1 MNRMRFRRTA
11 GSPLCQ
17 RRSTAT
23 WWIVGCAACL
33 LTVNGGGCKRSFYR
47 RTADRD
53 AYNLINEKGQG
64 PTWNVSSQYEVE
76 PDPRSRFADPTCPTD
91 PHLPRPAPQLYN
103 YRLPE
108 LATPAPPPRDLDDAV
123 PATGN
128 NEPLPTPNTIPPA
141 AQGVPPG
148 AAPSVGPD
156 VAPAAPQGAAAQLR
170 TLPAP
175 PGSASAPA
183 VLTASALRQLPLSA
197 QQSTDLPP
205 PPPADPPLIVPAA
218 PLQPGDIA
226 PGESTAV
233 TLPRLEEPLGLSPL
247 PELGPVPIEAWAS
260 LPESCVRRM
269 LEFETVRY
277 EYTRSFG
284 QPVSAGQLDPAQ
296 RVNLEN
302 ILEIATI
309 NSREYQTRRETLYR
323 VALRLSLQRFD
334 YDLKF
339 LSRGNGTSLDYAHDR
354 VGGVEV
360 NRLSA
365 PTRVG
370 ITKSLYT
377 GGDLVARFANDVV
390 LTFNGPSG
398 YSSSVGSELFI
409 DLFQPILQR
418 DVRFE
423 PLTQAERDVVYAAR
437 DFIRYQKTLFR
448 DLSSQYYSL
457 LLTYRSIAINT
468 QDYFS
473 NLREFNRAAATEQAG
488 RIPLFQVDQFE
499 QNVLRS
505 RGNVINSCNAL
516 EGALDRLK
524 VRIGLP
530 TELPL
535 NVALSELEE
544 LTLRDEAS
552 VLREQLA
559 RKTRVFLQRQASEGT
574 EVALP
579 ALTEVA
585 RRLLSLAE
593 VNARIEADAEA
604 LQSDLQNADLQILV
618 ALLEAEEKRVE
629 AREKSRLLAVNA
641 QAGADEAQLL
651 PAQLFIRNKEVVLL
665 TLESVRKELLLL
677 QLVLEHAQSENRLQP
692 SPAMAADLPGLPP
705 PYFNHLLLRWQAEV
719 KAYIELDRQLLNIP
733 FAEQAALLP
742 ELNALANRRIEQA
755 RSLEQDIL
763 LELKQHDVRLPQQP
777 AELEELVAMV
787 LALRNQTPGEI
798 GLAELEVDVDQAML
812 TALVQRL
819 DLMNRRGQLADA
831 WRQIKYAGDD
841 LRSILNLRATQ
852 SIRTRTGF
860 NDPFDF
866 TFDDSSTR
874 LSMDFDTPLNRRSE
888 RNVFRL
894 ALINYNV
901 ALRNLIEA
909 QDNVKLEIRN
919 DLRAIELDRNQY
931 EIAIASAALA
941 YDRVTSTRMQV
952 ALGQGNISARD
963 FLEAQ
968 QAYTQSLSSVAQQHI
983 GYIQDR
989 IQFFLDLEQLQV
1001 DQVNF
1006 WPELR
1011 NESYPFLPNGDFS
1024 STTPDGYGCLPEGP
1038 WYSDCL
1044 QRMEEV
1050 PSGVSTI
1057 NAPPRNPT
1065 GTPTTHNQQNP

>member
-1 MNRMRFRRTA
+1 MHAAQLLQPTKVRASRGRRACTGWLVLGLTA
-11 GSPLCQ
+11 LSSFSAGGCQ
-17 RRSTAT
+17 R
-23 WWIVGCAACL
+23 G
-33 LTVNGGGCKRSFYR
+33 FYR

-53 AYNLINEKGQG
+53 AYGLIHEKGRG
-64 PTWNVSSQYEVE
+64 PSWDVSSQFSVE
-76 PDPRSRFADPTCPTD
+76 PDPRSRFFDPTSPTD
-91 PHLPRPAPQLYN
+91 PQLPLPAPQLY
-103 YRLPE
+103 YYQLPQ
-108 LATPAPPPRDLDDAV
+108 LNSGSPPPRAVDDASREPEQLPTPMENTIPSAAV
-123 PATGN
+123 APARGRISDQGPIQLASATTPSGAPTSGGLVSTAGMLQT
-128 NEPLPTPNTIPPA
+128 EPLPS
-141 AQGVPPG
+141 PPG
-148 AAPSVGPD
+148 AESAIVQP
-156 VAPAAPQGAAAQLR
+156 VAPL
-170 TLPAP
+170 
-175 PGSASAPA
+175 ASDAEPESTE
-183 VLTASALRQLPLSA
+183 VLPLKL
-197 QQSTDLPP
+197 D
-205 PPPADPPLIVPAA
+205 
-218 PLQPGDIA
+218 
-226 PGESTAV
+226 
-233 TLPRLEEPLGLSPL
+233 EPLGQSPL
-247 PELGPVPIEAWAS
+247 PELGPVPPDAWSS

-269 LEFETVRY
+269 LEFEEVRQEY
-277 EYTRSFG
+277 ERTFG
-284 QPVSAGQLDPAQ
+284 QQVTSAQLDPAQ

-302 ILEIATI
+302 IMEIALI
-309 NSREYQTRRETLYR
+309 NSREYQSRRETLYR

-339 LSRGNGTSLDYAHDR
+339 LSRGNGTSLDYTHDR
-354 VGGVEV
+354 TAGVEV
-360 NRLSA
+360 NRLSI
-365 PTRVG
+365 PTQVG
-370 ITKSLYT
+370 ITRSLYT

-390 LTFNGPSG
+390 LTFNGPNG

-437 DFIRYQKTLFR
+437 DFVRYQKTLFR
-448 DLSSQYYSL
+448 DLASQYYSL
-457 LLTYRSIAINT
+457 LLTYRGIAINT

-552 VLREQLA
+552 VLQEQLA
-559 RKTRVFLQRQASEGT
+559 RKSRVFLQRQASEGT
-574 EVALP
+574 AVALP

-593 VNARIEADAEA
+593 VQARIAGDGQAVGTAADAPAAASTQE
-604 LQSDLQNADLQILV
+604 LLILV

-629 AREKSRLLAVNA
+629 ARERARLLAENA
-641 QAGADEAQLL
+641 QAAEDDAQLL
-651 PAQLFIRNKEVVLL
+651 PAQLYIRNKEVLLL
-665 TLESVRKELLLL
+665 TLEAIRKELQLLEL
-677 QLVLEHAQSENRLQP
+677 VAQQPAASTQAATSLQELTARWQQRVTAYQTLDSQLVN
-692 SPAMAADLPGLPP
+692 
-705 PYFNHLLLRWQAEV
+705 V
-719 KAYIELDRQLLNIP
+719 P

-742 ELNALANRRIEQA
+742 ELNAAAEQQIAQA
-755 RSLEQDIL
+755 RGLEAAIL
-763 LELKQHDVRLPQQP
+763 QQLEMLDVRLPRQP
-777 AELEELVAMV
+777 QELEELVAVV
-787 LALRNQTPGEI
+787 LELRDQVRGVV
-798 GLAELEVDVDQAML
+798 GLAELQVDMDQAML
-812 TALVQRL
+812 TALIQRL

-831 WRQIKYAGDD
+831 WRQIKFAGDD

-852 SIRTRTGF
+852 SIRTRPGS
-860 NDPFDF
+860 NNPFDF
-866 TFDDSSTR
+866 SFDDSTTR

-888 RNVFRL
+888 RNVYRS
-894 ALINYNV
+894 ALIDYNV
-901 ALRNLIEA
+901 ALRNLIDA
-909 QDNVKLEIRN
+909 QDNVKLDIRN

-952 ALGQGNISARD
+952 ALGQGNVSARD

-968 QAYTQSLSSVAQQHI
+968 QAYTQSLSAVAQQHI

-1001 DQVNF
+1001 DELNF

-1011 NESYPFLPNGDFS
+1011 NESYPFIANGNFM
-1024 STTPDGYGCLPEGP
+1024 STTPDGYGCLPPGP
-1038 WYSDCL
+1038 WYSDQL
-1044 QRMEEV
+1044 RRMERV
-1050 PSGVSTI
+1050 PSGGSRI
-1057 NAPPRNPT
+1057 HAPPPANRDNRQEP
-1065 GTPTTHNQQNP
+1065 

>member
-1 MNRMRFRRTA
+1 MLRTRYEPADTSKFRHRKA
-11 GSPLCQ
+11 RALHC
-17 RRSTAT
+17 AV
-23 WWIVGCAACL
+23 VGALVILGLASS
-33 LTVNGGGCKRSFYR
+33 GCKRSFYR

-53 AYNLINEKGQG
+53 AYCLVGEKGQG
-64 PTWNVSSQYEVE
+64 PTWDVAHEFTID
-76 PDPRSRFADPTCPTD
+76 PDPRSRFRDPSCPTD
-91 PHLPRPAPQLYN
+91 PALPSPAPQLYN
-103 YRLPE
+103 YQLPD
-108 LATPAPPPRDLDDAV
+108 LGTQAPPPRNLDGPNSASTSTDTQESGSPNQMPSNTPSPGSSSPAGEAPKPIVPDAP
-123 PATGN
+123 PA
-128 NEPLPTPNTIPPA
+128 NTIPESAPTNASA
-141 AQGVPPG
+141 ATVR
-148 AAPSVGPD
+148 
-156 VAPAAPQGAAAQLR
+156 LR
-170 TLPAP
+170 TLPSP
-175 PGSASAPA
+175 PA
-183 VLTASALRQLPLSA
+183 VHSAAPVVTTASALRQNQLGPSDERPMGIE
-197 QQSTDLPP
+197 S
-205 PPPADPPLIVPAA
+205 LIVPAA
-218 PLQPGDIA
+218 PLNPNDLPDSADSAQGDAEVASQPGPPKLDQ
-226 PGESTAV
+226 
-233 TLPRLEEPLGLSPL
+233 PLGQSPL
-247 PELGPVPIEAWAS
+247 PELGPVPPEAWDA

-269 LEFETVRY
+269 LEFETVRL
-277 EYTRSFG
+277 EYQRTFG
-284 QPVSAGQLDPAQ
+284 QAVTDAQLDPAQ

-302 ILEIATI
+302 ILEIALI

-339 LSRGNGTSLDYAHDR
+339 LSRGNGTSLNYNHERA
-354 VGGVEV
+354 GGIEV

-365 PTRVG
+365 PTSLG
-370 ITKSLYT
+370 ITRSLYT

-409 DLFQPILQR
+409 DLFQPLLQR

-437 DFIRYQKTLFR
+437 DFVRFQKTLFR
-448 DLSSQYYSL
+448 DLASQYYAL
-457 LLTYRSIAINT
+457 LLTYRGIAINT

-473 NLREFNRAAATEQAG
+473 NLREFNRAAATERAG

-505 RGNVINSCNAL
+505 RGNVINSCNSL

-530 TELPL
+530 TEMPL

-559 RKTRVFLQRQASEGT
+559 RKTRVFRQRQSSEGT
-574 EVALP
+574 AGAIP
-579 ALTEVA
+579 ALTEVV

-593 VNARIEADAEA
+593 VNARV
-604 LQSDLQNADLQILV
+604 NATEIGHELDGQLPELTVLV
-618 ALLEAEEKRVE
+618 ALLEVQEQRIEVSESEE
-629 AREKSRLLAVNA
+629 LLANNVA
-641 QAGADEAQLL
+641 ADGDDGGIL
-651 PAQLFIRNKEVVLL
+651 PAQVFLRNKEVMAL
-665 TLESVRKELLLL
+665 TMEAIRKELLLL
-677 QLVLEHAQSENRLQP
+677 QL
-692 SPAMAADLPGLPP
+692 
-705 PYFNHLLLRWQAEV
+705 LLVDEQDSRSKFATLIERWQSAVQTFQEIDQSLV
-719 KAYIELDRQLLNIP
+719 GIP
-733 FAEQAALLP
+733 SVDQAALLP
-742 ELNALANRRIEQA
+742 ELNAAADQLLWLARE
-755 RSLEQDIL
+755 LEQTIL
-763 LELKQHDVRLPQQP
+763 TELDQRDVHVPRSASELETLVSQVLELRD
-777 AELEELVAMV
+777 
-787 LALRNQTPGEI
+787 QTPGQI
-798 GLAELEVDVDQAML
+798 GLVELAVDVDEAML

-852 SIRTRTGF
+852 SIRTQTGS
-860 NDPFDF
+860 NNPFDF
-866 TFDDSSTR
+866 SFDDSSTR

-888 RNVFRL
+888 RNIFRL
-894 ALINYNV
+894 ALVNYNV

-909 QDNVKLEIRN
+909 QDNVKLDIRN

-941 YDRVTSTRMQV
+941 YDRVTSTRLQV
-952 ALGQGNISARD
+952 ALAQGNVTARD

-1001 DQVNF
+1001 DPVNF

-1011 NESYPFLPNGDFS
+1011 DESYPFLPRTDFS
-1024 STTPDGYGCLPEGP
+1024 SATPDGYGCLPGGL
-1038 WYSDCL
+1038 WFSDCL
-1044 QRMEEV
+1044 RRMEQV

-1057 NAPPRNPT
+1057 HARPN
-1065 GTPTTHNQQNP
+1065 